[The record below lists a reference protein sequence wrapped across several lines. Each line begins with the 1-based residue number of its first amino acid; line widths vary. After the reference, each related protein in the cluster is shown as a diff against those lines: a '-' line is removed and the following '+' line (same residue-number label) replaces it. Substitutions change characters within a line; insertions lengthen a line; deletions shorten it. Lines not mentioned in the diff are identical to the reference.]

1 MPAATNIP
9 LKVIPNAPK
18 DEVVGWRGSD
28 LTIKITAPPVEG
40 RANDHLCRYL
50 ARVFDVSPTNVT
62 LLSGET
68 SRKKTVQIV
77 GVSAA
82 EAQALLRPHIS

>member
-1 MPAATNIP
+1 MPAAVNIP
-9 LKVIPNAPK
+9 LKVTPNAPK
-18 DEVVGWRGSD
+18 DEIIGWRGSD
-28 LTIKITAPPVEG
+28 LTVKITAPPLDG

-50 ARVFDVSPTNVT
+50 ADVFGVSPVDVT

-77 GVSAA
+77 GVSAD
-82 EAQALLRPHIS
+82 EARKRLKPHIG

>member
-1 MPAATNIP
+1 MAAAVTIP

-28 LTIKITAPPVEG
+28 LTIKITAPPLEG

-50 ARVFDVSPTNVT
+50 AEIFNVSPVAVT
-62 LLSGET
+62 LLAGET
-68 SRKKTVQIV
+68 SRKKRVQIA
-77 GVSAA
+77 GISAA
-82 EAQALLRPHIS
+82 EAQALLKPHLG